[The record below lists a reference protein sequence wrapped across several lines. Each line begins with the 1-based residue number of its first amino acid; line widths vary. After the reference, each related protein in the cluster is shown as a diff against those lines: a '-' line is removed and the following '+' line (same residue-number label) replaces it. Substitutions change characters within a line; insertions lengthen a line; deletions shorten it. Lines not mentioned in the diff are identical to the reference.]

1 MPMVTTTSTI
11 FIKIDEKRMDHLLR
25 VDEFDIYLPTY
36 IIGQY
41 LNRIDLFIYLHTHTG
56 IDIITYHEVRP
67 ICDL

>member
-1 MPMVTTTSTI
+1 
-11 FIKIDEKRMDHLLR
+11 MDHLLR